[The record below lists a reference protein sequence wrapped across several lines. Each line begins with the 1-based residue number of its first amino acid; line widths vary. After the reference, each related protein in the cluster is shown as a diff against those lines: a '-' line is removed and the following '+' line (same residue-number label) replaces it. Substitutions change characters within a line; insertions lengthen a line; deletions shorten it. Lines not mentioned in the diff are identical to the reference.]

1 MASIT
6 TRDGDTFDLLA
17 RRAYGDD
24 QQAALLRSANPGAV
38 EPFEAGVVLTVP
50 DQPNAP
56 QNRPPTIQ
64 ADNDSEVALLINGKR
79 FRFWTGI
86 SITRAIDSMDTLSIS
101 APFDP
106 ADAQF
111 RATFRP
117 FAFAPVNVN
126 VGGAPLFTG
135 TMVSPEPD
143 LKEDGRTVAAACY
156 SVPAVMGDCT
166 APASAYPLEW
176 DNAGLRTIA
185 EAAAAPFGLT
195 VVFAEGVEEG
205 AVFERVALRPGE
217 KVLPFLIKLAQQ
229 RGLLVSSTERGEL
242 LFTKSVE
249 PGAPVARLAEGAS
262 PLVDVVPVFNPQ
274 DYYSEITGIE
284 PVVVGLRGGQVTVR
298 NPRLRGIVRPLA
310 FEVSDTVNAD
320 IEAACNAKAGR
331 MFANV
336 VNYSCNVSTWRDP
349 NGEIWKPNTTVT
361 IDAPGAM
368 IYGEYEFLVRA
379 VTLARTSDGGELATL
394 ALTIPGAFSSQIPEA
409 LPWED

>member
-1 MASIT
+1 MANIT
-6 TRDGDTFDLLA
+6 TRKGDTFDLLA

-24 QQAALLRSANPGAV
+24 QQSALLRSANPGAV
-38 EPFEAGVVLTVP
+38 EPFEGGVVLTVP
-50 DQPNAP
+50 DQPTAP
-56 QNRPPTIQ
+56 KNKPPTVEA
-64 ADNDSEVALLINGKR
+64 ADDSELALLINGQR

-86 SITRAIDSMDTLSIS
+86 SITRSIDSMDTLNIS
-101 APFDP
+101 APFEPD
-106 ADAQF
+106 DVQF
-111 RATFRP
+111 RATFKP
-117 FAFAPVNVN
+117 FAFAPVNIN

-135 TMVSPEPD
+135 TMLTVDPD

-166 APASAYPLEW
+166 APASSYPLEW
-176 DNAGLRTIA
+176 NEAGLKTIA
-185 EAAAAPFGLT
+185 EAAAAPFGLP
-195 VVFAEGVEEG
+195 VLFEADEG
-205 AVFERVALRPGE
+205 ATFERVALKPGE

-242 LFTKSVE
+242 LFTQSVA
-249 PGAPVARLAEGAS
+249 PGQPVARLIEGAS

-336 VNYSCNVSTWRDP
+336 VNYSCNVATWRDP
-349 NGEIWKPNTTVT
+349 SGNIWEPNTTVT

-379 VTLARTSDGGELATL
+379 VTLSRTSDGGELATL
-394 ALTIPGAFSSQIPEA
+394 ALTIPGAFSSKIPEA
-409 LPWED
+409 LPWD

>member
-6 TRDGDTFDLLA
+6 TRKGDTFDLLA

-24 QQAALLRSANPGAV
+24 QQSALLRSANPGAV

-56 QNRPPTIQ
+56 KDTPPTVQ
-64 ADNDSEVALLINGKR
+64 ADSENELALLINGQR

-86 SITRAIDSMDTLSIS
+86 SITRSIDSMDTLNIS
-101 APFDP
+101 APFEPD
-106 ADAQF
+106 DQQF
-111 RATFRP
+111 RATFKP

-135 TMVSPEPD
+135 TMLTVDPD

-156 SVPAVMGDCT
+156 SVPAVTSDCT
-166 APASAYPLEW
+166 APASSYPLEW
-176 DNAGLRTIA
+176 NAAGLRTIA
-185 EAAAAPFGLT
+185 EAAAAPFGLS
-195 VVFAEGVEEG
+195 VLFEADEG
-205 AVFERVALRPGE
+205 AVFERVALKPGE

-229 RGLLVSSTERGEL
+229 RGLLVSSTERGQL
-242 LFTKSVE
+242 LFTKSID
-249 PGAPVARLAEGAS
+249 PGQPVARLTEGAS
-262 PLVDVVPVFNPQ
+262 PLVDVVPIFNPQ

-284 PVVVGLRGGQVTVR
+284 PVVVGLRGGQVTVK

-336 VNYSCNVSTWRDP
+336 VNYSCNVATWRDP
-349 NGEIWKPNTTVT
+349 SGNIWKPNTTVT

-379 VTLARTSDGGELATL
+379 VTLSRTSDGGEVATL
-394 ALTIPGAFSSQIPEA
+394 ALTIPGAFNSEIPEA
-409 LPWED
+409 LPWD

>member
-6 TRDGDTFDLLA
+6 TRKGDTFELLA

-24 QQAALLRSANPGAV
+24 QQASLLRSANPGAV
-38 EPFEAGVVLTVP
+38 EPFEGGVVLTVP

-56 QNRPPTIQ
+56 KNKPPTVQ
-64 ADNDSEVALLINGKR
+64 ADNDSELALIINGQR
-79 FRFWTGI
+79 FRYWTGI
-86 SITRAIDSMDTLSIS
+86 SVTRSIDSMDTLNIS
-101 APFDP
+101 APFEPD
-106 ADAQF
+106 DAQF
-111 RATFRP
+111 RATFTP
-117 FAFAPVNVN
+117 FAFAPVNIN

-135 TMVSPEPD
+135 TMLTVDPD
-143 LKEDGRTVAAACY
+143 LKEDARTVAAACY
-156 SVPAVMGDCT
+156 SVPAVTGDCT
-166 APASAYPLEW
+166 APASSYPLEW
-176 DNAGLRTIA
+176 NEAGLKTIA
-185 EAAAAPFGLT
+185 DAAVAPFGLT
-195 VVFAEGVEEG
+195 VIFEADEG
-205 AVFERVALRPGE
+205 AVFERVALKPGE

-242 LFTKSVE
+242 LFTKSIE
-249 PGAPVARLAEGAS
+249 PGQPVARLVEGAS

-336 VNYSCNVSTWRDP
+336 VNYSCNVATWRDP
-349 NGEIWKPNTTVT
+349 SGNLWKPNTTVT

-379 VTLARTSDGGELATL
+379 VTLSRTSDGGEVATL
-394 ALTIPGAFSSQIPEA
+394 ALTIPGAFSSKIPEA
-409 LPWED
+409 LPWD

>member
-6 TRDGDTFDLLA
+6 TRKGDTFNLLA

-24 QQAALLRSANPGAV
+24 QQASLLRSANPGAV

-50 DQPNAP
+50 NQPNAP
-56 QNRPPTIQ
+56 QNKPPTAQ
-64 ADNDSEVALLINGKR
+64 ADNDSELALLINGQR

-86 SITRAIDSMDTLSIS
+86 SITRSIDSMDTLNVS
-101 APFDP
+101 APFEPD
-106 ADAQF
+106 DAQF
-111 RATFRP
+111 RATFKP
-117 FAFAPVNVN
+117 FAFAPVNIN

-135 TMVSPEPD
+135 TMLTVDPD

-156 SVPAVMGDCT
+156 SVPAVTGDCT
-166 APASAYPLEW
+166 APASSYPLEW
-176 DNAGLRTIA
+176 NEAGLRTIA
-185 EAAAAPFGLT
+185 EAAVAPFGLS
-195 VVFAEGVEEG
+195 VVFEGEEG
-205 AVFERVALRPGE
+205 AIFERVALKPGE

-242 LFTKSVE
+242 LFTKSIDT
-249 PGAPVARLAEGAS
+249 GQPVARLVEGAA

-284 PVVVGLRGGQVTVR
+284 PVMVGLRGGQVTVR
-298 NPRLRGIVRPLA
+298 NSRLRGIVRPLA

-336 VNYSCNVSTWRDP
+336 VNYSCNVATWRDP
-349 NGEIWKPNTTVT
+349 DGNIWKPNTTVT
-361 IDAPGAM
+361 IDAQSAM
-368 IYGEYEFLVRA
+368 IYREYELLVRA
-379 VTLARTSDGGELATL
+379 VTLSRTSDGGEVATL
-394 ALTIPGAFSSQIPEA
+394 ALTIPGAFNSEIPEA
-409 LPWED
+409 LPWD

>member
-6 TRDGDTFDLLA
+6 TRKGDTFDLLA

-24 QQAALLRSANPGAV
+24 QQSSLLRSANPGAV
-38 EPFEAGVVLTVP
+38 EPFEAGMVLTVP

-56 QNRPPTIQ
+56 RNTPPTVQ
-64 ADNDSEVALLINGKR
+64 AANDSELALLINGQR

-86 SITRAIDSMDTLSIS
+86 SITRSIDSMDTLNIS
-101 APFDP
+101 APFEP
-106 ADAQF
+106 GDAQF
-111 RATFRP
+111 RATFKP

-135 TMVSPEPD
+135 TMLTVDPD

-156 SVPAVMGDCT
+156 SVPAVTGDCT
-166 APASAYPLEW
+166 APASSYPLEW
-176 DNAGLRTIA
+176 NAAGLRTIA
-185 EAAAAPFGLT
+185 EAAAAPFGLS
-195 VVFAEGVEEG
+195 VVFDAEEG
-205 AVFERVALRPGE
+205 AVFERVALKPGE

-229 RGLLVSSTERGEL
+229 RGLLVSSTERGQL
-242 LFTKSVE
+242 LFTKSID
-249 PGAPVARLAEGAS
+249 PGRPVARLTEGAS
-262 PLVDVVPVFNPQ
+262 PLVDVVPMFNPQ

-298 NPRLRGIVRPLA
+298 NPRLRGIVRPLT

-336 VNYSCNVSTWRDP
+336 VNYSCNVATWRDP
-349 NGEIWKPNTTVT
+349 YGNIWKPNTTVT

-379 VTLARTSDGGELATL
+379 VTLSRTGDGGEVATL
-394 ALTIPGAFSSQIPEA
+394 ALTIPGAFNSEIPEA
-409 LPWED
+409 LPWD

>member
-6 TRDGDTFDLLA
+6 TRKGDTFDLLA

-24 QQAALLRSANPGAV
+24 QQSALLRSANPGAL

-50 DQPNAP
+50 DQPTAP
-56 QNRPPTIQ
+56 KSKPPTVQ
-64 ADNDSEVALLINGKR
+64 ADNDSELALLINGQR

-86 SITRAIDSMDTLSIS
+86 SITRSIDSMDTLNIA
-101 APFDP
+101 APFEPD
-106 ADAQF
+106 DAQF
-111 RATFRP
+111 RATFKP
-117 FAFAPVNVN
+117 FAFAPVNIN
-126 VGGAPLFTG
+126 VGGTPLFTG
-135 TMVSPEPD
+135 TMLTVDPD
-143 LKEDGRTVAAACY
+143 LKQDGRTVAAACY
-156 SVPAVMGDCT
+156 SVPAVTGDCT

-176 DNAGLRTIA
+176 DGAKLRTIA
-185 EAAAAPFGLT
+185 EAIAAPFGLS
-195 VVFAEGVEEG
+195 VVFDAEEG
-205 AVFERVALRPGE
+205 AVFERVALKPGE

-229 RGLLVSSTERGEL
+229 RGLLVSSTERGQL
-242 LFTKSVE
+242 LFTKSID
-249 PGAPVARLAEGAS
+249 PGQPVARLVEGVS

-284 PVVVGLRGGQVTVR
+284 PVVVGLRGSQVTVR

-336 VNYSCNVSTWRDP
+336 VNYSCNVATWRDP
-349 NGEIWKPNTTVT
+349 SGKLWKPNTTVT

-379 VTLARTSDGGELATL
+379 VTLSRTSDGGEVATL
-394 ALTIPGAFSSQIPEA
+394 ALTLPGAFKGKIPEA
-409 LPWED
+409 LPWD